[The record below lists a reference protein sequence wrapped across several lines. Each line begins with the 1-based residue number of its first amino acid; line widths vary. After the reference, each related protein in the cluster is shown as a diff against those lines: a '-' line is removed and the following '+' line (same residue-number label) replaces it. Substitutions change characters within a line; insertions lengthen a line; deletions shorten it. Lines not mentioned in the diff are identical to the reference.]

1 MKTANGYIILVGN
14 LMEINHVGDVRI
26 DVTITLKVTVG
37 K

>member
-1 MKTANGYIILVGN
+1 
-14 LMEINHVGDVRI
+14 MEINHVGDVRI